1 MRVRAL
7 YNDGHSAV
15 SHRVTVAVDAS
26 GLAIMAADERKI
38 SMWPAA
44 GLELVERPIG
54 RSPFRLGCGGAAPRL
69 TFAAS
74 VIESFGE
81 YYPGLELR
89 HAPGMRAWLQ
99 MVGWAAGA
107 LMFSIA
113 GWLLAAPVLAQAV
126 AAMVPDSAKARL
138 GIQLAG
144 QAVASIAERDGR
156 SYDDM
161 FCYDEASAA
170 SLQRLFAIL
179 AQGQAADV
187 RFGLLAIDSAQP
199 ELFAL
204 PGGQIVMSGALP
216 DQAGGA
222 EALAGLMAHEIGH
235 IARDHPTQTLLLRD
249 PVAVLFSL
257 LPPDGSS
264 AAFDA
269 SLANQFL
276 RHGYRDSKEEEVE
289 EFALNLLNGIGVV
302 AEPYAVYRAAGV
314 DASDVPADPVTR
326 MHPVTEDSAAMLQE
340 GGVGR
345 LLALDPDQW
354 QALRQLCR

>member
-7 YNDGHSAV
+7 YNDGRSAV

-26 GLAIMAADERKI
+26 GLAIMAADDRKI

-74 VIESFGE
+74 VIENFEE
-81 YYPGLELR
+81 YYPDLTLR

-99 MVGWAAGA
+99 MGGWAAGA
-107 LMFSIA
+107 LVLLVV
-113 GWLLAAPVLAQAV
+113 GWLFAAPVVAQSV
-126 AAMVPDSAKARL
+126 AAMIPDSAKARL
-138 GIQLAG
+138 GNQLAG
-144 QAVASIAERDGR
+144 QAVASIAARDGR
-156 SYDDM
+156 AYEDM

-179 AQGQAADV
+179 AQGRAANTQ
-187 RFGLLAIDSAQP
+187 FGLLAIDSAQP

-204 PGGQIVMSGALP
+204 PGGQIVMSGAVP
-216 DQAGGA
+216 DQAGAA

-235 IARDHPTQTLLLRD
+235 IAMDHPTATLLMRD

-257 LPPDGSS
+257 LPLNGSS
-264 AAFDA
+264 AAFDT

-276 RHGYRDSKEEEVE
+276 RHGYRDSDEEDVE
-289 EFALNLLNGIGVV
+289 EFALSLMNSIGLV
-302 AEPYAVYRAAGV
+302 AEPYAIYRTAGV
-314 DASDVPADPVTR
+314 DATDSPSDPITR
-326 MHPVTEDSAAMLQE
+326 MHPVSEDSASLLRD

-345 LLALDPDQW
+345 LMALDAAQW
-354 QALRQLCR
+354 EALRRLCR

>member
-7 YNDGHSAV
+7 YNDGRSAV
-15 SHRVTVAVDAS
+15 SHRVTVGVDAS

-74 VIESFGE
+74 VIESFAE
-81 YYPGLELR
+81 YYPDLKLR
-89 HAPGMRAWLQ
+89 HAPGPKAWMQ
-99 MVGWAAGA
+99 MGGWAAGA
-107 LMFSIA
+107 LVFSIV
-113 GWLLAAPVLAQAV
+113 GWLLAAPVLAQSV
-126 AAMVPDSAKARL
+126 AAMIPEPAKERL
-138 GIQLAG
+138 GNQLAG
-144 QAVASIAERDGR
+144 QAVAAIAERDGR

-161 FCYDEASAA
+161 FCYNEASAA

-179 AQGQAADV
+179 AQGQAANV
-187 RFGLLAIDSAQP
+187 RFGLLAIDSTQP

-235 IARDHPTQTLLLRD
+235 VAMDHPTATLLQRD

-257 LPPDGSS
+257 LPLDGSS

-276 RHGYRDSKEEEVE
+276 EHGYRDSDEEDVE
-289 EFALNLLNGIGVV
+289 EFALSVLNGIGLL

-314 DASDVPADPVTR
+314 DAADNPPDPVTR
-326 MHPVTEDSAAMLQE
+326 MHPVSEGSAAMLQE

-345 LLALDPDQW
+345 LMALDAVQW